1 MIILKN
7 KAFLLIEVLIT
18 VVIVSVSI
26 VFINH
31 AFTSSLKAVS
41 LSNGYR
47 EAILVLKNRTF
58 DLELFLDSEEGATSF
73 LEENEVF
80 MDEDFQLRSKIS
92 PLTSDDKG
100 DEYDEEN
107 IGIERFATSLSWQAR
122 GFERKIDI
130 LTYVPVVNEDEE
142 E

>member
-1 MIILKN
+1 M
-7 KAFLLIEVLIT
+7 LIEVLIT

-107 IGIERFATSLSWQAR
+107 IGIERFATFLSWQAR

>member
-1 MIILKN
+1 M
-7 KAFLLIEVLIT
+7 LIEVLIT